1 MPVDAKP
8 ERQSSPWLTRR
19 GMTTLLV
26 ILVSSSIP
34 VQADEPA
41 HEFFPGSMINGD
53 LGGEIDLFAERTV
66 LPGVPTEPALSP
78 ATSRF
83 LRKLGSQVI
92 DQSGHV
98 VVAAGPIWA
107 SRYLAGVP
115 WYGWL
120 VTPVL
125 AYREWTQWPS
135 NRWWDPPLDWT
146 FLTLGVVW
154 ATWGPMRRRNADRA
168 PERALISRARSAAR
182 G

>member
-1 MPVDAKP
+1 
-8 ERQSSPWLTRR
+8 
-19 GMTTLLV
+19 
-26 ILVSSSIP
+26 
-34 VQADEPA
+34 
-41 HEFFPGSMINGD
+41 MINVD
-53 LGGEIDLFAERTV
+53 LDGEIELVTEGAM
-66 LPGVPTEPALSP
+66 LPGVLTGPALSP

-83 LRKLGSQVI
+83 LRKLGSQAI
-92 DQSGHV
+92 DQSAHV

-154 ATWGPMRRRNADRA
+154 ATWGPMRRRKADRA
-168 PERALISRARSAAR
+168 PERALISRARNAAR